1 VGEVHPAVSERF
13 GITGRVAAG
22 ELHLDALIPRRVMF
36 WAPSLFPPV
45 VFDLA
50 FDLAES
56 VPAASLVQVVQEA
69 AGEML
74 ERARIFDVFR
84 GPPLEPG
91 RTSVALRLTFRALDR
106 TLTDEELIPVRE
118 AIAGRVAERLAGR
131 LRGG

>member
-1 VGEVHPAVSERF
+1 
-13 GITGRVAAG
+13 VAAG
-22 ELHLDALIPRRVMF
+22 ELDLEALIPRRVAF
-36 WAPSLFPPV
+36 RVPSLFPPV

-56 VPAASLVQVVQEA
+56 VPAAALVKEIRDS

-74 ERARIFDVFR
+74 ETARIFDVFR

-91 RTSVALRLTFRALDR
+91 RTSVAVRLTFRAIDR
-106 TLTDEELIPVRE
+106 TLTDEELVPVRA
-118 AIAGRVAERLAGR
+118 AIAGRVADRLSGL